1 MKLEDAVHN
10 VSDYPTLAA
19 LLAGHLDWEINA
31 EATQDDV
38 TFDWSGDELKLPK
51 SSAQRL
57 NGGIVRQLRLPVSNA
72 PWGIFF
78 VEFAQRNVYRTV
90 LRQVLRGLVPRRRRE
105 ANLPAW
111 KHDNLLFICTT
122 ADYER
127 FTFAHFSGDKSQTAK
142 LATFGWRRGERHIR
156 TLCEYN
162 LPALRWP
169 ENDGQ
174 GAEAWVAAWSKAFDK
189 EPLTRDFFKRF
200 DAAIAEV
207 QADLEKHQGFKSPEA
222 YTRSQLLLE
231 RMIFLY
237 FLQNRGWLNQ
247 QRDYLLSNFRSHRQ
261 RPNEFSYYHDF
272 LEKLFWT
279 LSSPKG
285 SGGDRCPGIPF
296 LNGGLFDD
304 DEFAQTPV
312 RRKQNPPLNIRN
324 STFARVFDEFLEAF
338 NFTVREDTPLNQE
351 VAVDPE
357 MLGKVF
363 ESIVLHAEAADPDAI
378 APDKRKATGSY
389 YTPRIVVHFI
399 CQEAIRQ
406 YLIARLPGE
415 SFTSGLAELM
425 KIDASDGLDAEEL
438 RRLRDMIKPDEAAKI
453 LPLLAPKCCDPAV
466 GSGAFPVGLLHEL
479 VNLRRVVQCVANG
492 YVDPVRKDGREWL
505 HKNKEEIIQDCLYGV
520 DIQQQAIEICRL
532 RLWLSLVVDYDLGV
546 DAFAADATQF
556 REKIDRISQL
566 PNLEMNFRRGD
577 SLHDYI
583 SGVPLVVHQQY
594 AHRFTSDIE
603 YIHKKGLQLH
613 RAKKAEQKRKLR
625 LDILERRLEMSRRV
639 LEAELKE
646 WQKEHSLISDTLF
659 SDETATKA
667 EKRKRIE
674 QETERIQSALKKL
687 TDDRKELDRLASR
700 GFDNQFYPKLRRL
713 EGADFDSPFNFAWQ
727 IDYAD
732 IFADRNGKPVST
744 ILDEFAFVNELDQQA
759 SLLDR
764 HEEAGGFDIIVGN
777 PPFVTARNPNKRELY
792 RERWKR
798 VCSGKYQLVCPFF
811 DLSFSV
817 LLRPSGQLGF
827 IVSNAFAKREFGKPL
842 VEDFFSRIDL
852 RNVIDCSGLMFPG
865 HGTPTCIVI
874 GRNQKSN
881 PKTHIRVAATLP
893 GGGDLRTPPEDSPLW
908 QSLAEHFDEPGYTD
922 SRIIVTD
929 RPRNEMAKWPWNLD
943 PGPEPTIE
951 VIESTSTKR
960 LRGFLAEDVGFMFVI
975 GRNDIFMLAS
985 DVARRFH
992 LSPDFLKQL
1001 NVGDEV
1007 RNFEFRGKQIVI
1019 FPYDQRTLTLIE
1031 FPLNSLEGQYFNLF
1045 RKELSD
1051 RPTFS
1056 GTFADDGRTPYQYHQ
1071 LPVERAK
1078 NPLSIAL
1085 AQIATHGHFV
1095 FDDSGAAFNEKAPL
1109 LKLPRNRDS
1118 LLHHL
1123 LAGLLNSSAALFWLK
1138 YKCFNKGAGED
1149 EERDRFEYAG
1159 GKVQQLPVPP
1169 LIASS
1174 IEGKSNPLAD
1184 KLTKS
1189 SRECWERGNVL
1200 SSLALKTLFEESAEA
1215 YHAWNSRL
1223 PGYVE
1228 PHKDIARAFTTS
1240 DELVEQLARAIKI
1253 RETLRSEMVARQ
1265 EEMDWL
1271 AYEAYGL
1278 IDVVQAARLRDLVS
1292 SAFGNLSDS
1301 SQDNASQR
1309 LALRREQRPFCLWAA
1324 ADDDFDRAVASIP
1337 DDWTDERKQL
1347 WKARLELIRDNA
1359 HIRRI
1364 EEPVYKR
1371 RWDEQWKVGNRWQ
1384 CGQPAYDQEFIDA
1397 FTWWLSEKAEW
1408 WLEKKSRAGVATING
1423 WASALWNDSRVQAAW
1438 SVAAEVIHRLDL
1450 WKREQKSKPTG
1461 SLPTLD
1467 TTPTA
1472 FSRFFKATV
1481 KEQTVP
1487 EGIPFAVPYEKIR
1500 VNVPAQVKKIRGK
1513 LNVPRERFRVN
1524 EDGLYR
1530 VASFDEVGS
1539 GGSPSESR
1547 PFE

>member
-1 MKLEDAVHN
+1 MNLDENDVQQ
-10 VSDYPTLAA
+10 VTDYASLMS
-19 LLAGHLDWEINA
+19 LLSEKLDWEINP

-38 TFDWSGDELKLPK
+38 TFDWSGDELHLSE
-51 SSAQRL
+51 SSSRKL
-57 NGGIVRQLRLPVSNA
+57 NGGVVRQLRFTVSNV

-78 VEFAQRNVYRTV
+78 VEFNERNVYRTV
-90 LRQVLRGLVPRRRRE
+90 LRQVLRGLVPKRRRE
-105 ANLPAW
+105 SNLPAW
-111 KHDNLLFICTT
+111 KHDNLLFICAT

-127 FTFAHFSGDKSQTAK
+127 FTFAHFRGDKSQTAK
-142 LATFGWRRGERHIR
+142 LATFGWQRSDRRIR
-156 TLCEYN
+156 TVCEYN

-169 ENDGQ
+169 DDDAQ
-174 GAEAWVAAWSKAFDK
+174 DAPAWLAAWAKAFDK

-200 DAAIAEV
+200 DAAIDAIKS
-207 QADLEKHQGFKSPEA
+207 DLEKHQGLKPAEA

-231 RMIFLY
+231 RLIFLY

-247 QRDYLLSNFRSHRQ
+247 QRDYLIANFKSHRE
-261 RPNEFSYYHDF
+261 RPNDFSYYHDF

-279 LSSPKG
+279 LSSPEG
-285 SGGDRCPGIPF
+285 SGGDRCSGIPF

-304 DEFAQTPV
+304 DEFAQTPT

-324 STFARVFDEFLEAF
+324 ATFKKVFDDFLEAF

-363 ESIVLHAEAADPDAI
+363 ESIVLHAEAADPDAV

-399 CQEAIRQ
+399 CQEALRQ

-415 SFTSGLAELM
+415 SFTSRLAELM
-425 KIDASDGLDAEEL
+425 KIDASDGIDAEEL
-438 RRLRDMIKPDEAAKI
+438 RRLRAMIKPDEAAKI

-546 DAFAADATQF
+546 DAFVADAAQF

-583 SGVPLVVHQQY
+583 SGMPLVVHQEY
-594 AHRFTSDIE
+594 ANRFTSDIE
-603 YIHKKGLQLH
+603 HIHKKGLQLH

-625 LDILERRLEMSRRV
+625 LDILDRRLEMSRRV

-659 SDETATKA
+659 SDETETRA
-667 EKRKRIE
+667 ERRKRIE
-674 QETERIQSALKKL
+674 QETEHIQSGLKKL
-687 TDDRKELDRLASR
+687 ADDRKEVDRLASR
-700 GFDNQFYPKLRRL
+700 DFDNQFYPKLRRL

-732 IFADRNGKPVST
+732 IFAPRNGKPVST
-744 ILDEFAFVNELDQQA
+744 ILDEFAFVNEVDRQA

-764 HEEAGGFDIIVGN
+764 REEAGGFDIIVGN
-777 PPFVTARNPNKRELY
+777 PPFVTARNPKKRELY
-792 RERWKR
+792 RERWPR
-798 VCSGKYQLVCPFF
+798 VCSGKYLLVCPFF
-811 DLSFSV
+811 ELSFG
-817 LLRPSGQLGF
+817 LLRPGGQLGF
-827 IVSNAFAKREFGKPL
+827 IVSNAFAKREFGQPL
-842 VEDFFSRIDL
+842 IEKFFPTVD
-852 RNVIDCSGLMFPG
+852 VQKVVDCSGLVFPG
-865 HGTPTCIVI
+865 HGTPTCILF
-874 GRNQKSN
+874 GRNQKPN
-881 PKTHIRVAATLP
+881 PNSPIRVAATLP
-893 GGGDLRTPPEDSPLW
+893 GGGDLRTPPEESPLW
-908 QSLAEHFDEPGYTD
+908 RSIADHHELTQYTD
-922 SRIIVTD
+922 SRITVSEQS
-929 RPRNEMAKWPWNLD
+929 RSHLNRWPWNLD
-943 PGPEPTIE
+943 PGPEPTKLLLE
-951 VIESTSTKR
+951 ENGTRV
-960 LRGFLAEDVGFMFVI
+960 LRHFLSADVGFMFVI
-975 GRNDIFMLAS
+975 GRNDIFMLTG
-985 DVARRFH
+985 DVIRR
-992 LSPDFLKQL
+992 LQLPPQLLRQL

-1007 RNFEFRGKQIVI
+1007 RNFELRGAALVV
-1019 FPYDQRTLTLIE
+1019 FPYDQLTLKLIE
-1031 FPLNSLEGQYFNLF
+1031 FTPKSKEGAYFQAF
-1045 RKELSD
+1045 DAELSD

-1056 GTFADDGRTPYQYHQ
+1056 GTFAEAGRLPYQYHQ

-1095 FDDSGAAFNEKAPL
+1095 FDSAGAAFNEKAPL
-1109 LKLPRNRDS
+1109 LKLSPSSDES
-1118 LLHHL
+1118 QHHL

-1138 YKCFNKGAGED
+1138 QVCFNKGAGDE
-1149 EERDRFEYAG
+1149 EERDRFEFGG
-1159 GKVQQLPVPP
+1159 GKVQQLPAPDS
-1169 LIASS
+1169 IASA
-1174 IEGKSNPLAD
+1174 IEGKPNALAEMMTH
-1184 KLTKS
+1184 L
-1189 SRECWERGNVL
+1189 SRECWERGQTL
-1200 SSLALKTLFEESAEA
+1200 SSLTLKKLFETKGEA
-1215 YHAWNSRL
+1215 YHDWNSQL

-1228 PHKDIARAFTTS
+1228 THNDIARAVTTA
-1240 DELVEQLARAIKI
+1240 DELRQELARAIEI
-1253 RETLRSEMVARQ
+1253 RETLRSEMIARQ

-1278 IDVVQAARLRDLVS
+1278 IDVAQAASLRDLVS
-1292 SAFGNLSDS
+1292 AAFENLTDLR
-1301 SQDNASQR
+1301 QNGASER
-1309 LALRREQRPFCLWAA
+1309 LALQREQRPFSLWAA
-1324 ADDDFDRAVASIP
+1324 ADPDFNRAVELIP
-1337 DDWTDERKQL
+1337 NDWPEERKRL
-1347 WKARLELIRDNA
+1347 WKARLELIRDNE

-1364 EEPVYKR
+1364 EQPVYKR
-1371 RWDEQWKVGNRWQ
+1371 RWDEQWKVGNSWQ
-1384 CGQPAYDQEFIDA
+1384 CGQSAYDQEFVDA

-1408 WLEKKSRAGVATING
+1408 WLEKKSHEGAAMIDQWAT
-1423 WASALWNDSRVQAAW
+1423 AVWNDPRVQAAW
-1438 SVAAEVIHRLDL
+1438 SVAAEATHRLDL
-1450 WKREQKSKPTG
+1450 WKREQKSKSTG
-1461 SLPTLD
+1461 SPPILD
-1467 TTPTA
+1467 ASPVA
-1472 FSRFFKATV
+1472 FARFFKATV

-1487 EGIPFAVPYEKIR
+1487 EGIPFAVPYEKIK

-1513 LNVPRERFRVN
+1513 LNVPRERFRMT
-1524 EDGLYR
+1524 EDGIYR
-1530 VASFDEVGS
+1530 VASFEELSNRGEA
-1539 GGSPSESR
+1539 SEQR